1 MLFFFQVIYALN
13 TKNDEHD
20 AIVQNLKEQHEEQTA
35 QLLAETKT
43 KLETY
48 RQRISSE
55 LEHKRSLEAVQVALK
70 EQLKHK
76 EVATVQF
83 EEFKRKAEEREAIL
97 KTQHSEQLL
106 SMSQEVLQ
114 IKKDFES
121 RLQMIDTLK
130 QTYEDEKVRA
140 IEDLKSQYVEEVERI
155 RKEQDYKNSDL
166 TKTKEV
172 LEKKYQNEIEELS
185 KKCTDLK
192 LDRDKLTEEY
202 ELKLSKA
209 QAFYEKELEVLR
221 QTNQAGL
228 EEKYALLQE
237 EQEKLRKDY
246 KFKESEFEKRVNG
259 LVSELS
265 LREEEVEK
273 TRQEL
278 ETLRASM
285 SNKDA
290 NSQLLNEQVS
300 IKLMPT

>member
-1 MLFFFQVIYALN
+1 MIYALN

-209 QAFYEKELEVLR
+209 QSFYEKELEVLR

-300 IKLMPT
+300 IKLMPTWTT